1 MTDANTIFTLERS
14 DYGHRADGSLDL
26 DLYRLRFKDLSLRIV
41 KTTEHLLGSNGS
53 PPRPQTGQPFH
64 ATSTEYRP
72 ARLPRWYRH
81 YILYAFP
88 AGPQTTLSLHNVEVT
103 VNTQPGQMYALRASL
118 NSGSRINI
126 KNVETYWIITDQN
139 NKEYKI
145 RLVPADKGNTIQL
158 ASYP

>member
-1 MTDANTIFTLERS
+1 
-14 DYGHRADGSLDL
+14 
-26 DLYRLRFKDLSLRIV
+26 
-41 KTTEHLLGSNGS
+41 
-53 PPRPQTGQPFH
+53 
-64 ATSTEYRP
+64 
-72 ARLPRWYRH
+72 
-81 YILYAFP
+81 
-88 AGPQTTLSLHNVEVT
+88 
-103 VNTQPGQMYALRASL
+103 MYALRASL